1 MPVESLV
8 VGLSGEEIIVDVLD
22 QVEKALRTDCNLRPT
37 DSYGQG
43 YSGKVTVELSLIGM
57 DAVSV
62 NVSSTLAPTKEA
74 EKIVAEKQA
83 EAKSEAEAA
92 VAAGEPVPEP
102 VEHVETPVEIK
113 AEIEIPQ
120 EPDVNAVRER
130 SGQGIPF
137 ESVDTKTGETTT
149 KRRNYVKST
158 AMATGH
164 AEEF

>member
-22 QVEKALRTDCNLRPT
+22 QVEKALRKDCNLRAT

-43 YSGKVTVELSLIGM
+43 YSGKVTVELKLIGM

-62 NVSSTLAPTKEA
+62 NVSSAVAPTKEA

-83 EAKSEAEAA
+83 EAKAEAEAA
-92 VAAGEPVPEP
+92 VAAGEPIPEP

-130 SGQGIPF
+130 SGQGVPV
-137 ESVDTKTGETTT
+137 ESVNSEGKPEI
-149 KRRNYVKST
+149 KRRKYVKST
-158 AMATGH
+158 AMATGR

>member
-22 QVEKALRTDCNLRPT
+22 QVEKALRKDCNLRAT
-37 DSYGQG
+37 DSYGRG
-43 YSGKVTVELSLIGM
+43 YSGKVTLELSLIGM

-62 NVSSTLAPTKEA
+62 NVSTSLAPTKEA

-83 EAKSEAEAA
+83 EAEEAA
-92 VAAGEPVPEP
+92 LLSTMAGEGLPEP
-102 VEHVETPVEIK
+102 VEHVERPIEVK

-130 SGQGIPF
+130 SGQGVPV
-137 ESVDTKTGETTT
+137 ESVSPEGKPEI
-149 KRRNYVKST
+149 KRRKYVKST
-158 AMATGH
+158 AMATGR